1 MITDTLPRGFVL
13 RRPTMDDL
21 QAALELIQIGEIE
34 REGKPET
41 TAHEMHLWW
50 ESPDFSLA
58 NDSWIVFSPEGKAVG
73 LANVEHRQHARIFI
87 GGDVH
92 PDYRRRGI
100 GTHLL
105 KLNEQRA
112 QQHLAEA
119 EPDVRVSILSWIDE
133 KNAAAKHLLEQ
144 HGYSYI
150 RSHWRMKI
158 ELNEAPPTP
167 KWAEGITVQTL
178 ADNPSLFRA
187 VYEADDEAFQD
198 HWGYV
203 SHTFEEW
210 ERWMSKRENFDP
222 SLWFL
227 AMDGNEIAGFSLCA
241 DEKEQGGWVH
251 ILGVRRQWRRKGIGE
266 ALLYQSFGEFYKRG
280 IHEVYLGVDASS
292 LTGATRLY
300 KRVGMHVH
308 RQSDTYEKE
317 LRAGREIST
326 QSVEV

>member
-1 MITDTLPRGFVL
+1 M
-13 RRPTMDDL
+13 
-21 QAALELIQIGEIE
+21 
-34 REGKPET
+34 
-41 TAHEMHLWW
+41 
-50 ESPDFSLA
+50 
-58 NDSWIVFSPEGKAVG
+58 
-73 LANVEHRQHARIFI
+73 
-87 GGDVH
+87 
-92 PDYRRRGI
+92 
-100 GTHLL
+100 

-119 EPDVRVSILSWIDE
+119 EPDVRVSILSWNDE
-133 KNAAAKHLLEQ
+133 KDAATKHLLEQ

-150 RSHWRMKI
+150 RSHYRMKI
-158 ELNEAPPTP
+158 ELNEAPPAP
-167 KWAEGITVQTL
+167 KWADGITVQTL

-227 AMDGNEIAGFSLCA
+227 AMDGNQIAGISLCA
-241 DEKEQGGWVH
+241 DEKELGGWVH
-251 ILGVRRQWRRKGIGE
+251 ILGVLRQWRRKGIGE
-266 ALLYQSFGEFYKRG
+266 ALLYQSFGEFYRRG

-326 QSVEV
+326 QSVENYRACVLAFLVLCSKIEGCVLKAHPFQWRANGHDSTSTQSFGAGPHPTGRTGRNRTNASMRYC